1 MAITIRV
8 GDKPPEKLEL
18 KQIVKLQI
26 SKNLNDDF
34 MIFDHADIVI
44 VINSKKKKVISF
56 PKDVMSNYVYGAQN
70 RLFHFLSTNGL
81 VDPATVQGGNVYGS
95 IEGDY
100 YDSDKYS
107 VVKLLILNVSKFID
121 EERPY
126 FEFVE
131 NYDELVDDG
140 MTDPDDEHSTKL
152 GEIPQDPKK
161 GSMSGNQFSYGNS
174 FYYQSFTYE

>member
-1 MAITIRV
+1 MAITIKV
-8 GDKPPEKLEL
+8 GNKPPEKLEP

-34 MIFDHADIVI
+34 MIFDHSDIVI
-44 VINSKKKKVISF
+44 VIKPKNKKVVVF
-56 PKDVMSNYVYGAQN
+56 PKDVMTNYVYGAQN
-70 RLFHFLSTNGL
+70 RLFHFLTKNGL
-81 VDPATVQGGNVYGS
+81 IDPASVQGGNVYGS
-95 IEGDY
+95 IEGTY
-100 YDSDKYS
+100 FDSDKYS
-107 VVKLLILNVSKFID
+107 TVKLLILNVSKFIE

-131 NYDELVDDG
+131 DYEEIIDDG

-161 GSMSGNQFSYGNS
+161 GSMGGNQFSYGNS

>member
-34 MIFDHADIVI
+34 MIFDHSDIVI
-44 VINSKKKKVISF
+44 IINSKKKKVIAF

-70 RLFHFLSTNGL
+70 RLFHFLATNGL

-107 VVKLLILNVSKFID
+107 TVKLLILNVSKFID

-126 FEFVE
+126 FEFTE
-131 NYDELVDDG
+131 NYDELIEDG

-161 GSMSGNQFSYGNS
+161 GSMSSNQFSYGNS

>member
-1 MAITIRV
+1 MAITIKV
-8 GDKPPEKLEL
+8 GNKPPEKLEP

-34 MIFDHADIVI
+34 MIFDHSDIVI
-44 VINSKKKKVISF
+44 VIKPKNKKVVVF
-56 PKDVMSNYVYGAQN
+56 PKDVMTNYVYGAQN
-70 RLFHFLSTNGL
+70 RLFHFLTKNGL
-81 VDPATVQGGNVYGS
+81 IDPASVQGGNVYGS
-95 IEGDY
+95 IEGTY
-100 YDSDKYS
+100 FDSDKYNT
-107 VVKLLILNVSKFID
+107 VKLLILNASKFIE

-131 NYDELVDDG
+131 DYEEIIDDG

-161 GSMSGNQFSYGNS
+161 GSMGGNQFSYGNS